1 MKSIK
6 SGHRGMRS
14 LALVVLGGA
23 VSSGWAG
30 SPDYQVANNPL
41 LDAVCRVRIG
51 GQGMGTG
58 TVFKK
63 RVATRDATGRPTQYW
78 LCVITAGHVTLNQA
92 PANIDIRFGNQPLVG
107 ADMTPGG
114 TALFKWDNPV
124 IQFNQT
130 DRWPLDLSVL
140 GVMVNANAF
149 FAGTFAGVVT
159 NGESNTAI
167 GSFALTN
174 NNTGGRNT
182 SVGSQSMQA
191 NIDGGHNTALGN
203 QALAA
208 NTSGG
213 FNTALGELALRNNLT
228 GLNNTAVGR
237 DALKNSVGH
246 NNIALGSGS
255 GENLTTGDDNIALGN
270 AGVAGESGRI
280 RIGTDGTHTDTYL
293 AGTIHGDGSG
303 LSGINGANLA
313 AGSITS
319 AQIAEG
325 AVGGTQ
331 LAPGAVQG
339 ANLASGAAAA
349 NLSASG
355 LAGVPTGGI
364 VLSQTENPALAGAG
378 YVKIGSL
385 PAEDTWELR
394 ADVGSPPA
402 RRSHS
407 AVWTGS
413 EMIVWGG
420 DNGSGI
426 FSNGARFD
434 PAGNGWT
441 PLSLFG
447 TPDGRLLHTAVW
459 TGTEMIVWGGS
470 NNAILNTGGRY
481 NPVSNTW
488 LPVSTHNAPGVRNNH
503 TAVWTGS
510 EMIVWGG
517 DDGTALF
524 NSGSRYHAAADTWT
538 AMQSIPEFA
547 LARRRGHTAVWTGSE
562 MLVWGGLDNSSFVLG
577 NGGRYNPASNT
588 WAATGINT
596 FGAPS
601 ARYQHTAVW
610 TGVGMIIWGGSN
622 FSDPQSSGAHYH
634 PPTDSWFSLTPSG
647 APGPRSQHKAFWTG
661 SEMIIWGGHHFNLG
675 HLNDG
680 GRYNPANNSWRPV
693 NTTGAPP
700 GRSGSSAVWTG
711 SEMIIWGGYNSGH
724 FNDGARY
731 KPQFDVWTATG
742 TSGTPIGRQK
752 HSAVWTGDK
761 MLIWGG
767 INNSFYLN
775 GVSTYTPGKP
785 LFLYQKP

>member
-1 MKSIK
+1 MNFHLPLAALAATFCLATSALRAQVPQLINYQGRVAVGTVNFDGTGSFKF
-6 SGHRGMRS
+6 
-14 LALVVLGGA
+14 ALVNGDGTVTFWSNDGTSA
-23 VSSGWAG
+23 AG
-30 SPDYQVANNPL
+30 SEPTAAVPLTVTKGLYSVLLGDAALANMTAIPNSVFNNADVRLRVWFNDGTNGSQMLAPDQRIA
-41 LDAVCRVRIG
+41 AVGYAMMAG
-51 GQGMGTG
+51 GVNMPPTNGT
-58 TVFKK
+58 
-63 RVATRDATGRPTQYW
+63 
-78 LCVITAGHVTLNQA
+78 LTAGV
-92 PANIDIRFGNQPLVG
+92 IRQDGVPLIHTHG
-107 ADMTPGG
+107 Q
-114 TALFKWDNPV
+114 N
-124 IQFNQT
+124 N
-130 DRWPLDLSVL
+130 
-140 GVMVNANAF
+140 F

-394 ADVGSPPA
+394 AGGGAPPA

-517 DDGTALF
+517 FYNDG
-524 NSGSRYHAAADTWT
+524 
-538 AMQSIPEFA
+538 
-547 LARRRGHTAVWTGSE
+547 
-562 MLVWGGLDNSSFVLG
+562 SSQY
-577 NGGRYNPASNT
+577 R
-588 WAATGINT
+588 
-596 FGAPS
+596 
-601 ARYQHTAVW
+601 
-610 TGVGMIIWGGSN
+610 
-622 FSDPQSSGAHYH
+622 
-634 PPTDSWFSLTPSG
+634 
-647 APGPRSQHKAFWTG
+647 
-661 SEMIIWGGHHFNLG
+661 
-675 HLNDG
+675 NDG
-680 GRYNPANNSWRPV
+680 GRYNPA
-693 NTTGAPP
+693 TDT
-700 GRSGSSAVWTG
+700 
-711 SEMIIWGGYNSGH
+711 
-724 FNDGARY
+724 
-731 KPQFDVWTATG
+731 
-742 TSGTPIGRQK
+742 
-752 HSAVWTGDK
+752 
-761 MLIWGG
+761 
-767 INNSFYLN
+767 
-775 GVSTYTPGKP
+775 
-785 LFLYQKP
+785 